1 MPQGYQPPQSG
12 GGPAPKV
19 DTNALLESIRTV
31 GGDVQLPAGSPA
43 TSIPG
48 TPGTPGTL
56 AAPMS
61 VSGRG
66 GRVVLA
72 PGADR
77 PGVRRTVTCCS
88 SRGRCRR

>member
-43 TSIPG
+43 TTIPG
-48 TPGTPGTL
+48 TPGTPGL

-61 VSGRG
+61 VSGPWRPRG
-66 GRVVLA
+66 ARAGR
-72 PGADR
+72 
-77 PGVRRTVTCCS
+77 
-88 SRGRCRR
+88 